1 MKISGNDVNAG
12 DVASSIE
19 NSGVARARGNAH
31 SAGDDSALMPEP
43 MPSILMCGDAVGDL
57 AVLMAQMS
65 IADRSS
71 AKKAERAADAS
82 QTAADKAQV
91 EEMHLKADDIRAAGW
106 ASGAAS
112 MAAGALGVVGASACP
127 AGGLSEKVLDGAA
140 KGVSGTGTGI
150 SKSFEGAGADSDA
163 RAAGYGQQSHAFE
176 RASKSAHEDAA
187 DSRELFKKVGEFL
200 KEMRQAKEAAMT
212 AAARRA

>member
-1 MKISGNDVNAG
+1 MKINGNDVNAG
-12 DVASSIE
+12 SVAPGIE
-19 NSGVARARGNAH
+19 NDGARALRHAH
-31 SAGDDSALMPEP
+31 SVGDDSALMPEP

-71 AKKAERAADAS
+71 AKKAERAADTS
-82 QTAADKAQV
+82 QAAAEKAQV

-106 ASGAAS
+106 ASGIAQMAS
-112 MAAGALGVVGASACP
+112 GALGVVGATACR
-127 AGGLSEKVLDGAA
+127 AGGLAEKVLDGSA
-140 KGVSGTGTGI
+140 KGVAGTGTGI
-150 SKSFEGAGADSDA
+150 SKSFEGAGADADA

-176 RASKSAHEDAA
+176 RTSKSAHEDAA
-187 DSRELFKKVGEFL
+187 DARELFKKVGEFL
-200 KEMRQAKEAAMT
+200 KEMRQAKDAAMT